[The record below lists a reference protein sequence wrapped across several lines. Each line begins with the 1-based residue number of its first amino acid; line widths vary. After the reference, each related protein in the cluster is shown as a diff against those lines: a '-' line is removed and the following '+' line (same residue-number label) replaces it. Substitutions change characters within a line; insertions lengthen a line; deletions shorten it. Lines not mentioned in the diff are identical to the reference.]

1 MLPLFS
7 PLAEDTLEHPL
18 PKEKR
23 FTASL
28 AVETLEHPLPKKRSF
43 NASFIFSFSR
53 GYTGA
58 SFTKGKEITKGKELQ
73 CFLSFLL

>member
-28 AVETLEHPLPKKRSF
+28 AVETLEYPLPNERSC
-43 NASFIFSFSR
+43 NASFLFSFSR
-53 GYTGA
+53 GNTGA
-58 SFTKGKEITKGKELQ
+58 SFTKGKELQ
-73 CFLSFLL
+73 CFLS